1 VIGGVFEDHSRMMK
15 PTPAALCLV
24 ALLSACHRD
33 EQTVSQPAPAP
44 KGRAP
49 VPVQGA
55 PTARESTA
63 GMVEAASQG
72 KSQMLVSLKFDL
84 LQRPVAGQPLE
95 VAIALLPQIAGGPAT
110 IEVTG
115 SEGVQLS
122 SVDSQIAFPT
132 VEPEQVYRHSI
143 TVTPT
148 AEGVSF
154 VSLNV
159 TLKHDEMTESR
170 VFSVPLIVAAADT
183 AGARPKP

>member
-1 VIGGVFEDHSRMMK
+1 MLN
-15 PTPAALCLV
+15 PTLAAVCLV

-33 EQTVSQPAPAP
+33 EQSASQPVPAP
-44 KGRAP
+44 KRHVP
-49 VPVQGA
+49 VPVQRAASPG
-55 PTARESTA
+55 ESTV

-72 KSQMLVSLKFDL
+72 KSQMAVSLKFDL

-110 IEVTG
+110 IDVTG

-122 SVDSQIAFPT
+122 SADSQIAFPT

-154 VSLNV
+154 VTLNV

-170 VFSVPLIVAAADT
+170 VFSVPVIVMAAD
-183 AGARPKP
+183 AAPRPKP

>member
-1 VIGGVFEDHSRMMK
+1 MMN
-15 PTPAALCLV
+15 PTLAALCVV

-33 EQTVSQPAPAP
+33 EQAASQPASAP
-44 KGRAP
+44 KRRAP
-49 VPVQGA
+49 VPVQRAVPPG
-55 PTARESTA
+55 ESTA

-72 KSQMLVSLKFDL
+72 KSQLPVSLKFDL
-84 LQRPVAGQPLE
+84 LQRPVVGQPLE

-110 IEVTG
+110 IDVTG
-115 SEGVQLS
+115 SDGVQLPS
-122 SVDSQIAFPT
+122 GDSQIAFPA
-132 VEPEQVYRHSI
+132 VEPAQVYRHSI

-170 VFSVPLIVAAADT
+170 VFAVPLIVAAADT
-183 AGARPKP
+183 AARPKP

>member
-1 VIGGVFEDHSRMMK
+1 MMNS
-15 PTPAALCLV
+15 TLAALCLV
-24 ALLSACHRD
+24 ALLSACHGD
-33 EQTVSQPAPAP
+33 EQPASKAAPAPAR
-44 KGRAP
+44 RAP
-49 VPVQGA
+49 VAVQRA
-55 PTARESTA
+55 PTAGESTV

-72 KSQMLVSLKFDL
+72 KSQMPVSLKFDL
-84 LQRPVAGQPLE
+84 LSRPVAGQPLE
-95 VAIALLPQIAGGPAT
+95 VAIALLSQIAGGPAT
-110 IEVTG
+110 IDVTG

-122 SVDSQIAFPT
+122 SGDNQIAFAT

-183 AGARPKP
+183 AAPRPAP